1 MLLKVA
7 IKVARA
13 MIPPMGTPRIYA
25 TTVEL
30 VRPEACGRSE
40 LAHLDIGAGAGSLV
54 EMFRR
59 EFGAR
64 SWVCD
69 YTDTLMRSSGQK
81 VDIANLNA
89 ERLPYEDGKF
99 DIVTATEVVEHLEH
113 YRETL
118 REIYRVLRPGGF
130 AVLSTPN
137 VLNLK
142 SRLRFLTFGFWNLF
156 GPLPVRN
163 GNLFSTG
170 GHINPVS
177 SFYLMHSMLDAGF
190 ERVNWATDKV
200 QRSAVLPFVLLYPFL
215 RVAAFMAW
223 RREVKRFHTIDALNA
238 PLVAAMNHPR
248 MLLGRTLF
256 VFGHKPANPS

>member
-1 MLLKVA
+1 
-7 IKVARA
+7 
-13 MIPPMGTPRIYA
+13 MGTPRIYG
-25 TTVEL
+25 TTMEL
-30 VRPEACGRSE
+30 VRPEAAGRSE
-40 LAHLDIGAGAGSLV
+40 LKHLDIGAGAGQLV
-54 EMFRR
+54 DMFRR

-69 YTDTLMRSSGQK
+69 YTDKLMRSPGQS

-89 ERLPYEDGKF
+89 EGLPYDSNHF

-137 VLNLK
+137 ILNLK

-163 GNLFSTG
+163 GDLFSTG

-177 SFYLMHSMLDAGF
+177 SFYLMHSMMDAGF
-190 ERVNWATDKV
+190 EKVRWATDRT
-200 QRSAVLPFVLLYPFL
+200 QRSAVIPFVLLYPFI
-215 RVAAFMAW
+215 RVAAFRAW
-223 RREVKRFHTIDALNA
+223 RREVKRFGTIDQWNA
-238 PLVAAMNHPR
+238 PLVAAMNHPK

-256 VFGHKPANPS
+256 VFAHKPKALA